1 MSMGSVKLIEARY
14 IIAQCRL
21 LSSRVTIF
29 LASYYIATLFN
40 ACLDGASLILL
51 VDLLTSGT
59 VPHGSDGPVELA
71 SNILVSFGYAPER
84 GNLLF
89 LVAGLFLTRM
99 VVYSMVISMD
109 GHTLAYVRRGIQE
122 TAFKRLLLGD
132 WESLRDM
139 RVGQRLGAVT
149 EEAGAVAKYMFSGV
163 RLIYYA
169 LTTVVLIFMAFALNV
184 SLTIALLMVGIP
196 MMLLL
201 RVVFAVQSRLSQ
213 RLTAVRQG
221 FSADVSERL
230 SGLFQIKV
238 GGQAQRHLEE
248 GLRRQRDFSSNE
260 IAMGHCQAAVS
271 AIDLAMPALA
281 LVAFYAW
288 SWLEGQPLADSA
300 HLFASIGVVGVRAAT
315 QLNGFMASWGN
326 LTRLCGSLGPVV
338 EVLRTPGEHPKR
350 QISEKVIAAYFRN
363 VSYQYNGKTAI
374 HGINF
379 DVELGGPLVVRGASG
394 SGKTTVA
401 NLLAGLYLPSQGAIS
416 YVGES
421 GKEYESQQ
429 YRAKVGYVTQDIH
442 LFHGTIRQNLV
453 GDAETPDEMVWECLE
468 RVGAAIFVKAMG
480 GLDAMIM
487 EAGRSLSG
495 GERRRLGIAQALMA
509 RPDVLI
515 LDEIMAGLDLQSKT
529 DVSNVIGNLSSF
541 LVILVITHDPH
552 EFTVWRQFELQP
564 TASFFI
570 DANSNDR
577 H

>member
-1 MSMGSVKLIEARY
+1 MSMGSIKLIEARY

-21 LSSRVTIF
+21 LSSRVAIF
-29 LASYYIATLFN
+29 LASYYIAALFN

-51 VDLLTSGT
+51 VDLLTSET
-59 VPHGSDGPVELA
+59 VSHGADGPAELA
-71 SNILVSFGYAPER
+71 SNILISFGYAPER

-139 RVGQRLGAVT
+139 RVGQQLGAVT
-149 EEAGAVAKYMFSGV
+149 EEAGVVAKYMFSGV

-201 RVVFAVQSRLSQ
+201 QVVFAVQSRLSQ

-238 GGQAQRHLEE
+238 GGQAQRHLAE
-248 GLRRQRDFSSNE
+248 GFRRQRDFSSNE

-300 HLFASIGVVGVRAAT
+300 HIFASIGVVGVRAAT
-315 QLNGFMASWGN
+315 QLNGLMACWGN
-326 LTRLCGSLGPVV
+326 LTRLCGSLEPVAKI
-338 EVLRTPGEHPKR
+338 LRTPAEQSKL
-350 QISEKVIAAYFRN
+350 QIGEKVIASRFRS
-363 VSYQYNGKTAI
+363 VSYHYNGKAAI
-374 HGINF
+374 HGITF
-379 DVELGGPLVVRGASG
+379 DVGQGSPLVVRGPSG
-394 SGKTTVA
+394 AGKTTLA
-401 NLLAGLYLPSQGAIS
+401 NLLAGLYRPSHGTIS
-416 YVGES
+416 YIGES
-421 GKEYESQQ
+421 GREYASQQ
-429 YRAKVGYVTQDIH
+429 YKADVGYVTQDIH
-442 LFHGTIRQNLV
+442 LLHGTIRQNLV
-453 GDAETPDEMVWECLE
+453 GDAETSDEMVWECLE
-468 RVGAAIFVKAMG
+468 RVGASIFVKAMG

-529 DVSNVIGNLSSF
+529 DVSNVIENLTSF

-552 EFTVWRQFELQP
+552 EFTAWRQFEFQSTGSP
-564 TASFFI
+564 PI
-570 DANSNDR
+570 DVSCLN
-577 H
+577 